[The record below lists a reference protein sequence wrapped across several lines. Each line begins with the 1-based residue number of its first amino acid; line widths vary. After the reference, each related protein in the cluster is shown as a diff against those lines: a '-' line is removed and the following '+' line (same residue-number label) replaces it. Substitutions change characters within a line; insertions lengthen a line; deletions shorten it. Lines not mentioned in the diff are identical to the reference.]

1 MTNWTIAG
9 AEAVLRV
16 RVAIKNGTFERQ
28 CGGQPAVSKSRLT
41 DPTIVACTP
50 STQQFP
56 VRLERAE
63 KRLRGGES
71 FCA

>member
-1 MTNWTIAG
+1 MFTSYQIPSSRARG
-9 AEAVLRV
+9 
-16 RVAIKNGTFERQ
+16 AIK
-28 CGGQPAVSKSRLT
+28 L
-41 DPTIVACTP
+41 
-50 STQQFP
+50 QQFP